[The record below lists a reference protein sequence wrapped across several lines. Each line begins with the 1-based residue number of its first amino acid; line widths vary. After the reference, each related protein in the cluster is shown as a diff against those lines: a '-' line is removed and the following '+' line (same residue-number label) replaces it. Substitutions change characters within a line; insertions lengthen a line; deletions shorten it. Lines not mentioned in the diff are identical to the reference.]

1 MRPLLYVLFSI
12 LFLPLVKAAEWKVD
26 ATVKQN
32 LSFDDNVRM
41 SENPK
46 GSFIYKL
53 IPTANFSYKT
63 ETVGID
69 ASITYGI
76 QRFLSI
82 KELDRNFQKYSLN
95 SYYATERSNWGLN
108 LLLSMTPA
116 RDSATQDSGDFD
128 TNAEKLTRAIA
139 PFFSYNLTELDT
151 LSLSPSYSKTSFSSD
166 NFSDHENSNITLGW
180 KHQWTTRY
188 SNSISLFYSRFDSI
202 SLGNN
207 LTRKTKSDSY
217 GANLSSTYWWTENL
231 KISSTWGVRMT
242 SSENTLGSN
251 LIKSGGFGFLS
262 DTEIKYRGENYL
274 VNFNF
279 SRSLVPSNRGSL
291 NEQNRISLNLNYD
304 LSKRLST
311 RVRGSYQSS
320 KSASSNSNETRTR
333 ENLLLQSSLNW
344 KMARDWTIS
353 ASYRYRQQDRGTE
366 NSKAASN
373 SFMLSINYNWQ
384 GLRIAR

>member
-1 MRPLLYVLFSI
+1 MRPLLCVLFSI
-12 LFLPLVKAAEWKVD
+12 LFLPLAKAAEWKVD

-46 GSFIYKL
+46 SSFIYKL
-53 IPTANFSYKT
+53 IPTINLAYKT

-69 ASITYGI
+69 ASINYGI

-95 SYYATERSNWGLN
+95 SYYVTERSNWGLN

-116 RDSATQDSGDFD
+116 RDSAAQDSGDFD
-128 TNAEKLTRAIA
+128 TNAEKLTRSIA
-139 PFFSYNLTELDT
+139 PFFSYNLTALDT
-151 LSLSPSYSKTSFSSD
+151 LSLSPSYSETSFSSD
-166 NFSDHENSNITLGW
+166 NFSDYENSNITFNW

-202 SLGNN
+202 SSGDI

-231 KISSTWGVRMT
+231 KISSTWGIRMIL
-242 SSENTLGSN
+242 SENTLGSN
-251 LIKSGGFGFLS
+251 LAKSEGFGFLS
-262 DTEIKYRGENYL
+262 DTAIKYRGENYL
-274 VNFNF
+274 VDFNF
-279 SRSLVPSNRGSL
+279 SRSLVPSSRGNL
-291 NEQNRISLNLNYD
+291 NEQNRVSLSLNYD

-384 GLRIAR
+384 GLRVAR